1 MFMGFLGADFGLMA
15 YLSKRAGIEGE
26 SVTLGGGRSTHA
38 GEVLKGYG
46 LGA

>member
-1 MFMGFLGADFGLMA
+1 MLMGFPRAVFHAVA

>member
-1 MFMGFLGADFGLMA
+1 MFMGFLKAVFDVGV
-15 YLSKRAGIEGE
+15 YLSKRTGIEGE